1 LAAEYIQK
9 KAKRV
14 FLKKIFN
21 GIGKSL
27 DLLDFIQAV
36 TDDDVKI
43 GDDLYEI
50 CVQRGVKK
58 PKTASE
64 AT

>member
-1 LAAEYIQK
+1 M
-9 KAKRV
+9 
-14 FLKKIFN
+14 
-21 GIGKSL
+21 
-27 DLLDFIQAV
+27 LDFIQAV

-58 PKTASE
+58 PKTAYTKFSIVCH
-64 AT
+64 AWNA